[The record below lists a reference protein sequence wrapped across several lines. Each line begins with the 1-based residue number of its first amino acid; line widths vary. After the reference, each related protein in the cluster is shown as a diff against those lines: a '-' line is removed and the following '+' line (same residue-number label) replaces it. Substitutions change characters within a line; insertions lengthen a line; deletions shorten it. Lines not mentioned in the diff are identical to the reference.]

1 MVYDNLNRQL
11 MPDSSKHMII
21 TEFNPLNTENCILNE
36 ARIDLWQ
43 FSLAHELEN
52 AYELLN
58 SEEQARAER
67 FYFSRHKR
75 RFSTARAIMRI
86 ILASYLNIPAKQ
98 LEFAY
103 NNHGKPEV
111 INAAKLQ
118 FNISHTGDLALL
130 AVGRSF
136 PIGVDIEKYSARPY
150 EGIAKNLFSD
160 QEYEEFIKVPLAL
173 KPAIFFHVWAQK
185 EAFIKACGLGLS
197 YPTKNFSVPIS
208 MPTKQLVNDPLHN
221 MTWQLRSFM
230 PEVACS
236 GALCHHPTVRE
247 IRHGFINMQQN
258 TQLIF

>member
-1 MVYDNLNRQL
+1 
-11 MPDSSKHMII
+11 MII
-21 TEFNPLNTENCILNE
+21 TGFNPLNTENYILNE

-43 FSLAHELEN
+43 FSLVHELEN

-58 SEEQARAER
+58 SQEQARAER
-67 FYFSRHKR
+67 FYFSKHKR
-75 RFSTARAIMRI
+75 RFSTARATMRI
-86 ILASYLNIPAKQ
+86 ILGNYLNIPAAD
-98 LEFAY
+98 LEFTY
-103 NNHGKPEV
+103 NDHGKPEV
-111 INAAKLQ
+111 ANAAKLQ

-130 AVGRSF
+130 AVGKSF

-150 EGIAKNLFSD
+150 DGIAKNLFSI
-160 QEYEEFIKVPLAL
+160 QEYEEFIKVPTAL

-197 YPTKNFSVPIS
+197 YPTKHFSVPIT

-221 MTWQLRSFM
+221 ITWQLRSFM

-247 IRHGFINMQQN
+247 IRHGLIHLQQN
-258 TQLIF
+258 NQLIF